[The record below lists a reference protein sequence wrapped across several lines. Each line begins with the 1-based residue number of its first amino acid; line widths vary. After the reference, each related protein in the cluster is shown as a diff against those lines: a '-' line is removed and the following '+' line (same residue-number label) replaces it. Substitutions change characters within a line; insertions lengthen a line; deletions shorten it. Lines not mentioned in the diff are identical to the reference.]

1 MDIGTLIFT
10 FVETEAEE
18 RLQSALDLILDD
30 KSMKEFQL
38 KKSKSNFILYVSSIA
53 LEIFIS
59 VISFSVKL
67 SDSTME

>member
-1 MDIGTLIFT
+1 M
-10 FVETEAEE
+10 ETEAEE
-18 RLQSALDLILDD
+18 RLQSALDLILND
-30 KSMKEFQL
+30 KLMEFQL

>member
-18 RLQSALDLILDD
+18 RLQSALDLILND
-30 KSMKEFQL
+30 KSMQEFQL
-38 KKSKSNFILYVSSIA
+38 KKTKSNFILYVSSIA